1 MHYEENPIGQLATA
15 ESILDSLPRMAPII
29 EEKDAIEI
37 IQLTRE
43 FFRVCGWTI
52 WSQFFP
58 LSLEFHA
65 GANILTQHM
74 GIFSRTEKS
83 KSRLWSYYD
92 LESGS
97 GVWLVGAE
105 GRVAPAILLSLS

>member
-1 MHYEENPIGQLATA
+1 
-15 ESILDSLPRMAPII
+15 MAPII
-29 EEKDAIEI
+29 EKKDAIER

-43 FFRVCGWTI
+43 NSFECVDGRFGVH
-52 WSQFFP
+52 FVFP